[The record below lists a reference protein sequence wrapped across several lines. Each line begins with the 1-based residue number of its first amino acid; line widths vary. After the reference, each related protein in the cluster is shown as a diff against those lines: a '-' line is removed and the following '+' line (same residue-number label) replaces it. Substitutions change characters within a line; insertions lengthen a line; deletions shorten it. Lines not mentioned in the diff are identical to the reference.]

1 MYSSAD
7 EKQTILIR
15 DFSAEKLNEAE
26 TEQTEI
32 RTETRRLI
40 VCGKA
45 KREPLFGQP
54 KPNFFVV
61 FF

>member
-15 DFSAEKLNEAE
+15 DFSLEKLNETE

-45 KREPLFGQP
+45 KRETLYGQP
-54 KPNFFVV
+54 KRNFFVV
-61 FF
+61 FS